1 MIWFKFL
8 LITIVLL
15 TKILKSDSNRFEELS
30 NLVQDVIENEGVPS
44 ILWAKTCWPK
54 AEEFKF
60 IKKIPFQMKI
70 TNLNEPIN
78 LVYNDNTN
86 KQWFFFDAN
95 CEKQLNILSDVDEK
109 YFAHPY
115 RWIIA
120 DAMNSSIQDLSFSP
134 GSNIILAN
142 RDIQLE
148 QYILKQG
155 DQCKKSNIFIFN

>member
-1 MIWFKFL
+1 MILFN
-8 LITIVLL
+8 ILL
-15 TKILKSDSNRFEELS
+15 TTTVLFTKVLRADSNRFEELS

-54 AEEFKF
+54 TEEFKF

-78 LVYNDNTN
+78 LVFNDNTN
-86 KQWFFFDAN
+86 KEWFFLDAI
-95 CEKQLNILSDVDEK
+95 CEKQLNILSDVDVK
-109 YFAHPY
+109 YFSHPY

-120 DAMNSSIQDLSFSP
+120 DATNSSIQDLSFFP

-142 RDIQLE
+142 RDIKLK

-155 DQCKKSNIFIFN
+155 HDQCKHFILK